1 VKSEEWGVKSEA
13 RSKNEKL
20 GVRSEEYA
28 SVQAL
33 DSLPGRKMLSH

>member
-1 VKSEEWGVKSEA
+1 MKSEA
-13 RSKNEKL
+13 RSGKREARMKR
-20 GVRSEEYA
+20 GVKSEEYA